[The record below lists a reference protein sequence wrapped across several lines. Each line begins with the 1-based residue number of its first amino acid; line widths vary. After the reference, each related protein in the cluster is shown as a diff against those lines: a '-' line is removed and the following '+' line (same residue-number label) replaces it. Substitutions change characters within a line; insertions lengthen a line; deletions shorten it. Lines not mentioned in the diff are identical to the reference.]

1 MKFTVPDLKKLSK
14 AVRKLSARERTAA
27 SAMLHRRQPDF
38 CEIIDDVGMDP
49 RCVRAARY
57 CTLICALAF
66 RQAEETF
73 GRRLP
78 KFPGYIIK
86 EVMGCMIRGE
96 EAHIGKRA
104 CGYRKRIFRYILV
117 GRYFDEDDTAWLR
130 TMISAFLFI
139 VEKSLWRARHDE
151 VEDARKRLTGF

>member
-1 MKFTVPDLKKLSK
+1 MKFAVPDLKKLSK
-14 AVRKLSARERTAA
+14 AVRKLSPHERSAA

-66 RQAEETF
+66 RQAEEAF

-104 CGYRKRIFRYILV
+104 CGYRKRILRYVLFDK
-117 GRYFDEDDTAWLR
+117 YFDEDDSAWLR
-130 TMISAFLFI
+130 SMISAFLFI
-139 VEKSLWRARHDE
+139 VEESLQQARN
-151 VEDARKRLTGF
+151 KT